1 VGGLA
6 AFYTFAAKVMR
17 LILIDHARETQAPM
31 QGGGH
36 ERVPLSDDLTWIN
49 IDSPELLDLNR
60 VLEHLNHRAKD
71 AGGDRQTQ
79 LD

>member
-1 VGGLA
+1 
-6 AFYTFAAKVMR
+6 
-17 LILIDHARETQAPM
+17 M